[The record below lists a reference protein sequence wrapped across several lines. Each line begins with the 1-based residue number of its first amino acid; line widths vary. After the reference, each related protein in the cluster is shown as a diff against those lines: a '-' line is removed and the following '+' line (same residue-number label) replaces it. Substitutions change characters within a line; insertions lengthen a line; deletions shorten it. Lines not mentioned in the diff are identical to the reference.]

1 MLTEW
6 WIKAS
11 FNSRYMKNWDRLFF
25 RAMGIW
31 YWNTSW
37 QWGNAPI
44 IGISGGVNLKHS
56 PARILLYIVPICL
69 YISNLRN
76 FKKLGLKLGFT
87 LGYDSFGYGLRIPHY
102 GTIVVGAKT
111 RFGNYTC
118 IHTST
123 CVTNTGKTIGNGCYI
138 ATGVKITTHL
148 SLADNIK
155 IGANSV
161 VNKPFGEENI
171 MIAGAPAVKKKD
183 SPAWYLDEAHKWK
196 YEKIESLRRTMGLI

>member
-1 MLTEW
+1 MFEFSLREN
-6 WIKAS
+6 IRRFFFPDYRDLILNYLAS
-11 FNSRYMKNWDRLFF
+11 MRCCSFYKH
-25 RAMGIW
+25 
-31 YWNTSW
+31 NTG
-37 QWGNAPI
+37 WGDI
-44 IGISGGVNLKHS
+44 CKSVFY
-56 PARILLYIVPICL
+56 RLLYLKYLKIF
-69 YISNLRN
+69 R
-76 FKKLGLKLGFT
+76 KLGLKLGYS

-102 GTIVVGAKT
+102 GTIVIGAKN

-138 ATGVKITTHL
+138 ATGVKITTNL

-171 MIAGAPAVKKKD
+171 MIAGSPAIKKKD
-183 SPAWYLDEAHKWK
+183 SPARYLDDAHKWK
-196 YEKIESLRRTMGLI
+196 YEKIESLRITMGLI

>member
-1 MLTEW
+1 MR
-6 WIKAS
+6 KCS
-11 FNSRYMKNWDRLFF
+11 YYRH
-25 RAMGIW
+25 
-31 YWNTSW
+31 
-37 QWGNAPI
+37 QWG
-44 IGISGGVNLKHS
+44 GGVNLKHS